1 MDSSRDNV
9 NRTDKG
15 QTDTRIVVDDLTFAY
30 LRDPVLQGVSFTLQK
45 NAIGLL
51 GPNGSGKTTLLRALL
66 GHLRVPP
73 GKVSVLGLDMAREA
87 RSVRARLG
95 WMPERGGVIE
105 GMSGVAL
112 VAYMGELAGMPARDA
127 MQRAHEVLH
136 YVGLADERY
145 RPCQTYSQG
154 MRQRLKLAT
163 ALVHDPQWLLLD
175 EPTSGLD
182 PKGRVAILELVGDLA
197 GHKGFGVILS
207 THLLADVESVCREIL
222 VLREGKLL
230 AHQSVTADTAR
241 RQVFEIEGFGPEEA
255 FLTALRAEAVSV
267 ERDGRLILV
276 TLDCGGDSDDEVA
289 GGEGRTSEVGVGQDG
304 HLLTA
309 EGARRILA
317 VAERTDYAPRRLR
330 RRPISLADT
339 FYELIDTNESR

>member
-1 MDSSRDNV
+1 
-9 NRTDKG
+9 
-15 QTDTRIVVDDLTFAY
+15 
-30 LRDPVLQGVSFTLQK
+30 
-45 NAIGLL
+45 
-51 GPNGSGKTTLLRALL
+51 
-66 GHLRVPP
+66 
-73 GKVSVLGLDMAREA
+73 
-87 RSVRARLG
+87 
-95 WMPERGGVIE
+95 
-105 GMSGVAL
+105 
-112 VAYMGELAGMPARDA
+112 
-127 MQRAHEVLH
+127 
-136 YVGLADERY
+136 
-145 RPCQTYSQG
+145 